1 MLNSEKTA
9 VITIGN
15 KLLKKKKNHKRELMP
30 SFTHSQV
37 VPNLYDFFLLLNT
50 REDILKNVGD

>member
-1 MLNSEKTA
+1 MMLNAEKTA

-15 KLLKKKKNHKRELMP
+15 KLHKKKNHKRELMP